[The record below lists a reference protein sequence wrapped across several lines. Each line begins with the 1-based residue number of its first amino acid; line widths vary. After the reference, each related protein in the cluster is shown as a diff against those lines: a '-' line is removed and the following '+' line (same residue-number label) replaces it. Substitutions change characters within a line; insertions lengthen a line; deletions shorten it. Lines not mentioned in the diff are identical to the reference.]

1 MAIGHRSHFNKTPAP
16 LAPSGETDVPLTVAA
31 IRHWHRPPQNLKKK
45 IFFPLKKLK
54 IISNEIDGILNQ

>member
-31 IRHWHRPPQNLKKK
+31 IRHWHRPPRKKN
-45 IFFPLKKLK
+45 IFSFFLIKKLK
-54 IISNEIDGILNQ
+54 SSAMKLMGT